1 MVKLVNIE
9 RGAGLDLRAGNTPP
23 PCARPKAFCSPLRM
37 ASFFAA
43 LLFAGLC
50 APHASAQIPR
60 GIFSLAGSGQKA
72 SASALANPDV
82 VGVTIRQNWA
92 DLEPTEGQFD
102 FTFLDSE
109 VARATTAGKQ
119 ILLRINTQAAKP
131 AWVTAAIQQAG
142 GTFFTFDDNG
152 VPATI
157 PVFWDPTFLA
167 KKKAMITALG
177 AHLSGSSALK
187 IVATS
192 FANAISED
200 WSVPHTPP
208 EVLDWF
214 AAGYTT
220 AKLLDAGKQIIDTT
234 MAAFPN
240 QYVTLAIGGNGHV
253 GGTGNLDPTA
263 TYVAENAIATARAS
277 WPGRLIAQINSLSTF
292 NPPAPGPNDSAW
304 NLLWNSR
311 PDVAA
316 QMVYWCYNEPTYR
329 VNGGAPGDPAT
340 VLSTSVDA
348 ALSYGVNYIEV
359 YQTDVLNLPGV
370 ITYARSALAPSPALP
385 GLLNASTRLQV
396 GLVDHVA
403 ISGFIVGGTGTKRL
417 MLRAIGPSLSQSGI
431 TDPLADPYLELHD
444 QTGAIIAT
452 NDNWATTEIGG
463 AIVAD
468 QQAEILASTVAPT
481 DPAEAAMIVDLSPG
495 AYTAVVRGANN
506 GTGIGLAEVYDLSQ
520 SAPATL
526 ANLSTRGFVQTGAD
540 VLIGGF
546 ILGGSGSSN
555 VVVRALGP
563 SLLQLG
569 VSDALVDPTLDL
581 RDANGTL
588 VASNDNWADTQQA
601 EIAASGLA
609 PSDSREAAIEQT
621 LSAGNYTATVSG
633 KNGSSGVGLVEIYN
647 LP

>member
-1 MVKLVNIE
+1 
-9 RGAGLDLRAGNTPP
+9 
-23 PCARPKAFCSPLRM
+23 M

-177 AHLSGSSALK
+177 VHLSGSSALK

-588 VASNDNWADTQQA
+588 VASNDNWADTQEA
-601 EIAASGLA
+601 EIAGSGLA

>member
-1 MVKLVNIE
+1 MVKLKDIE
-9 RGAGLDLRAGNTPP
+9 GNAALDLSGGGTPP
-23 PCARPKAFCSPLRM
+23 PRPRLKAFDSTIRM
-37 ASFFAA
+37 ASFLGA
-43 LLFAGLC
+43 LLFAALC
-50 APHASAQIPR
+50 ASPASAQIPR
-60 GIFSLAGSGQKA
+60 GIFSLGGSGNKA
-72 SASALANPDV
+72 SASALADPDV
-82 VGVTIRQNWA
+82 VGITIRQDWA

-102 FTFLDSE
+102 FSFLDSE
-109 VARATTAGKQ
+109 VARATAAGKQ

-131 AWVTAAIQQAG
+131 AWVTSAIQQAG
-142 GTFFTFDDNG
+142 GTFFTFDNNG

-177 AHLSGSSALK
+177 AHLSGNSALR
-187 IVATS
+187 IVAAS
-192 FANAISED
+192 FANALSED

-214 AAGYTT
+214 AAGYTS

-263 TYVAENAIATARAS
+263 TYVAQNAIATARAS

-292 NPPAPGPNDSAW
+292 NPAAPGPNDSAW
-304 NLLWNSR
+304 NLLWNSG
-311 PDVAA
+311 PEVAA

-329 VNGGAPGDPAT
+329 ANGGVPGDPAT

-348 ALSYGVNYIEV
+348 ALRYDANYIEV

-370 ITYARSALAPSPALP
+370 ITYARSSLAPSPALP
-385 GLLNASTRLQV
+385 ALLNVSTRLQV

-403 ISGFIVGGTGTKRL
+403 ISGFIVGGTGTKKL
-417 MLRAIGPSLSQSGI
+417 LLRAIGPSLTQSGI

-452 NDNWATTEIGG
+452 NDNWATTEVGG

-468 QQAEILASTVAPT
+468 QQAEILASTVAPAN
-481 DPAEAAMIVDLSPG
+481 PAEAAMIVDLSPG
-495 AYTAVVRGANN
+495 AYTAVVRSANT

-526 ANLSTRGFVQTGAD
+526 ANLSTRGFIQTGAD

-546 ILGGSGSSN
+546 ILGGSDPSN
-555 VVVRALGP
+555 LIVRALGP
-563 SLLQLG
+563 SLLQAG
-569 VSDALVDPTLDL
+569 ISDVLIDPTLDL

-588 VASNDNWADTQQA
+588 LASNDNWADTQQA
-601 EIAASGLA
+601 EITASGLA
-609 PSDSREAAIEQT
+609 PSDPREAAIEQT
-621 LSAGNYTATVSG
+621 LSPGSYTATVSG
-633 KNGSSGVGLVEIYN
+633 KGGGIGVGLVEVYK